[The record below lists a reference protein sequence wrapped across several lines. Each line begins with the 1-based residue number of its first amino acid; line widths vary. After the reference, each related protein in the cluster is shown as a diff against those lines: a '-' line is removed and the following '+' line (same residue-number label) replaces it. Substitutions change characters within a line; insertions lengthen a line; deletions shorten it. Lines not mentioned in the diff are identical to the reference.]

1 MLVVLVVVE
10 VVVVEV
16 VELQRRLRSS
26 LETYGSG
33 VTQSLAFVRM
43 VNSGVGVEF
52 MFGTRCHP
60 ITAARSPYTSATSSS
75 STAARLGTIGIVV
88 SGSTTGIRGD
98 VCETWQL
105 TRALHLQF
113 QLGYSR
119 GELKGW
125 LIGSADRLRII
136 VEI

>member
-1 MLVVLVVVE
+1 MVVE

-60 ITAARSPYTSATSSS
+60 ITAACSPYTSATSSSS

-88 SGSTTGIRGD
+88 SGSTAGIRGD

-125 LIGSADRLRII
+125 LIGRADRLGTI